1 MADRKVPPSHKRAPW
16 TGLPNRNP
24 MRSPHGTR
32 AVERMLA
39 ERADKQREGA
49 AGRRTTRP

>member
-1 MADRKVPPSHKRAPW
+1 MADRNIPPSHKRAPW

-24 MRSPHGTR
+24 MRNAHGAR

-39 ERADKQREGA
+39 ARHEKQREGA